1 MRICGQIK
9 KNNKLD
15 IKNKNVIEKK
25 NNLRLDVIIKKKM
38 KKINKKVVNFN

>member
-1 MRICGQIK
+1 MCLRICGQIK

-25 NNLRLDVIIKKKM
+25 KFETRCNNKKKNE
-38 KKINKKVVNFN
+38 KNK